1 MEVEKERTMTFSQ
14 LLLLL
19 TVLPEDVM
27 LEITWEDGDGERT

>member
-1 MEVEKERTMTFSQ
+1 MEDEKERTMTFSK

>member
-1 MEVEKERTMTFSQ
+1 MEDEKERTMTFSQ
-14 LLLLL
+14 LLLLV